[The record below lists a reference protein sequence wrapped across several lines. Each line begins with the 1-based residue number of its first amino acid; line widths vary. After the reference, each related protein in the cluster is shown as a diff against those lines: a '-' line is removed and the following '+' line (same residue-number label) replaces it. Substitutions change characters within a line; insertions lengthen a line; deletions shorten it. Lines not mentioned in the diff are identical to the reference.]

1 MPFVEI
7 VESQPIG
14 RGTVQDLN
22 GENGKG
28 QGSLRGS

>member
-1 MPFVEI
+1 LGLPSLEM

-22 GENGKG
+22 G
-28 QGSLRGS
+28 L